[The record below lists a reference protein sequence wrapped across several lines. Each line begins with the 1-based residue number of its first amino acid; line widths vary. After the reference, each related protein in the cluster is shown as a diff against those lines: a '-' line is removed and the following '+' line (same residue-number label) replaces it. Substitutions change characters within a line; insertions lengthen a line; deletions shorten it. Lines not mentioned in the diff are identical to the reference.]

1 MLGEHRHLGWAW
13 GGAGRRGAAIVVT
26 RVASCAEIRFI
37 RHGNAISIGY
47 RTGLSRRVG
56 RELCFD
62 SIREGCELYRLDA
75 TLASSAHAPLLHTAL
90 VSDEGKAVVKHVD
103 EIVGPG

>member
-1 MLGEHRHLGWAW
+1 MARLSQSAIRSTEFHVNENDRDRDSGVMMC
-13 GGAGRRGAAIVVT
+13 AGY
-26 RVASCAEIRFI
+26 
-37 RHGNAISIGY
+37 ISQARPCGI
-47 RTGLSRRVG
+47 
-56 RELCFD
+56 D